1 MRNVNLSTFVQ
12 VPGKA
17 VKWRGGHGFAHR
29 VSMNARPLTC
39 VACGLTVVFALYLV
53 LMPGPTALEQ
63 DFHDNAHVRRARATW
78 LLGVRDEGSTA
89 QAFPEWARN
98 GEMRREAQGDVGLPG
113 WEPGPDYYSTRSW
126 DNAPVKPRAGI
137 EYFDPYIG
145 EGGCPGCVSGGARSI
160 TYAFTVD
167 AACEQT
173 RGTQHIHR
181 ILHNA
186 IVADSFTD
194 AAWSTVKYHDLTW
207 AEQQFAYLLS
217 AHNARDI
224 TLIIPPCFFPRFSVR
239 AQGMLNQAVVEGGL
253 KLLLVGGLTGASFL
267 SDFIAGPDG
276 VGYVDNRFASMIDV
290 VWSEG
295 PFYMTKAA
303 AGTELRYGPQILP
316 GVGNSVVGVPIDALP
331 LDATVHYTS
340 YDQVAVVFEVPS
352 GEGTVLFLGYDFKN
366 LVPEWVDAMLVAER
380 ELDAR
385 KGLLATVEDSSSVP
399 IEPEEGMLEASAE

>member
-1 MRNVNLSTFVQ
+1 M
-12 VPGKA
+12 
-17 VKWRGGHGFAHR
+17 
-29 VSMNARPLTC
+29 
-39 VACGLTVVFALYLV
+39 
-53 LMPGPTALEQ
+53 
-63 DFHDNAHVRRARATW
+63 
-78 LLGVRDEGSTA
+78 
-89 QAFPEWARN
+89 
-98 GEMRREAQGDVGLPG
+98 
-113 WEPGPDYYSTRSW
+113 
-126 DNAPVKPRAGI
+126 
-137 EYFDPYIG
+137 
-145 EGGCPGCVSGGARSI
+145 
-160 TYAFTVD
+160 
-167 AACEQT
+167 
-173 RGTQHIHR
+173 
-181 ILHNA
+181 
-186 IVADSFTD
+186 
-194 AAWSTVKYHDLTW
+194 
-207 AEQQFAYLLS
+207 
-217 AHNARDI
+217 
-224 TLIIPPCFFPRFSVR
+224 
-239 AQGMLNQAVVEGGL
+239 
-253 KLLLVGGLTGASFL
+253 GGLTGASFL